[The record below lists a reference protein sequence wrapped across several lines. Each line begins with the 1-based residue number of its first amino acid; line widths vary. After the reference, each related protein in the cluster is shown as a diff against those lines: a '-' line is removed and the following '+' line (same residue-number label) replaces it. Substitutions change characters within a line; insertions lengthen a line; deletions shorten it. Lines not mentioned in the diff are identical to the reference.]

1 MVVQLP
7 SLHIHN
13 TYVIND
19 CLLKLAAKTRQLH
32 TLYRREALRTES
44 G

>member
-1 MVVQLP
+1 MVARLP

-19 CLLKLAAKTRQLH
+19 CLLKLVAKTSQLH
-32 TLYRREALRTES
+32 TLYRREGLRTES
-44 G
+44 D